1 MVKGGGKLSLSLDI
15 ETHTYTDSKG
25 VVIPSVTQIINAAFP
40 YRSHSAENEE
50 YYRDRGKAVHAAIHY
65 IEKRTLDPLSVNKDL
80 WPYIKAYFKFR
91 NDFKYKT
98 LATEE
103 IVYNKTY
110 GYCGTLDRRTK
121 GAIWDYKTG
130 ANSCIDGLQLAAYAA
145 AKGVQNGKRF
155 SVYLTGSGTYWI
167 KEHKESKA
175 DFRVFLACLQIYQF
189 KKLHYLLDGQG
200 GF

>member
-1 MVKGGGKLSLSLDI
+1 MSLSLDI

-40 YRSHSAENEE
+40 FQSHSTESEE

-65 IEKRTLDPLSVNKDL
+65 IEKKTLDPASVNKDI

-91 NDFKYKT
+91 DNFRYKT
-98 LATEE
+98 LSTEE

-110 GYCGTLDRRTK
+110 GYCGTLDRRTW

-130 ANSCIDGLQLAAYAA
+130 VNRYIDGLQLSAYAA
-145 AKGVQNGKRF
+145 AKGLHKGKRF
-155 SVYLTGSGTYWI
+155 SVYLMNTGNYWI
-167 KEHKESKA
+167 KEHEENKT
-175 DFRVFLACLQIYQF
+175 DFRVFLACLQIYQV
-189 KKLHYLLDGQG
+189 KKLHNL
-200 GF
+200 F